1 MTVDTRTSERVQLAS
16 DDTNNLSEGEDTLA
30 ALAKSA
36 SRLATSDH
44 NLTIAAQNLPVRSQ

>member
-1 MTVDTRTSERVQLAS
+1 MTVDTRTSERVQHAS
-16 DDTNNLSEGEDTLA
+16 DDTNDLSEGEDTLA

>member
-16 DDTNNLSEGEDTLA
+16 DDTNDLSEGEDTLA

-36 SRLATSDH
+36 SRLAASDH

>member
-1 MTVDTRTSERVQLAS
+1 MTIDTRTSERVQHAS
-16 DDTNNLSEGEDTLA
+16 DDTNDLGEGEDTLA

-36 SRLATSDH
+36 SRLAISDH